1 MIAAAPH
8 FESTAHSEANAS
20 ENRELEYLLLGD
32 LRQVLEEP
40 AGPQTSRWLL
50 AILDIILV
58 GRPRARASVYLP
70 IQSAEEAYRQKCL
83 ETASLIEKLRR
94 LRDRIAHRT
103 GHSILAH
110 EIREELREVMLDRMS
125 SAGCLYDA

>member
-8 FESTAHSEANAS
+8 YESSNV

-40 AGPQTSRWLL
+40 SGPQNSRWLL
-50 AILDIILV
+50 AILDMILV
-58 GRPRARASVYLP
+58 GRPRVHRSVFLP
-70 IQSAEEAYRQKCL
+70 VQMPDDPYRPKSL
-83 ETASLIEKLRR
+83 ESGSLIEKLRR
-94 LRDRIAHRT
+94 LRDRVAHRA
-103 GHSILAH
+103 GHSALAN
-110 EIREELREVMLDRMS
+110 EIREELREVMQERMS

>member
-8 FESTAHSEANAS
+8 YEAANV

-32 LRQVLEEP
+32 LRQILDEP
-40 AGPQTSRWLL
+40 ASPQTSLWLL
-50 AILDIILV
+50 AILDMILV
-58 GRPRARASVYLP
+58 SRPRLR
-70 IQSAEEAYRQKCL
+70 QSALVPREVTCNGFSQRSRSL
-83 ETASLIEKLRR
+83 ESGSLIEKLRR
-94 LRDRIAHRT
+94 LRDRVAHRS
-103 GHSILAH
+103 GHATLAA

>member
-8 FESTAHSEANAS
+8 YEIING

-32 LRQVLEEP
+32 LRQILEEP
-40 AGPQTSRWLL
+40 TGPQTSRWLL
-50 AILDIILV
+50 AILDMILV
-58 GRPRARASVYLP
+58 GRPHIRPSVYLP
-70 IQSAEEAYRQKCL
+70 VHLVEERYRPNRL
-83 ETASLIEKLRR
+83 ESGSLIEKLRR
-94 LRDRIAHRT
+94 LRDRVAHRA
-103 GHSILAH
+103 GHSVLAN

>member
-8 FESTAHSEANAS
+8 YECSTD

-32 LRQVLEEP
+32 LRQTLDEP

-50 AILDIILV
+50 ALLDMILV
-58 GRPRARASVYLP
+58 SHPRIRPSVYLP
-70 IQSAEEAYRQKCL
+70 VHINGDRYQPRSL
-83 ETASLIEKLRR
+83 ESGSLIEKLRR
-94 LRDRIAHRT
+94 LRDRVAHRA
-103 GHSILAH
+103 GHLALAS

-125 SAGCLYDA
+125 SAACLFDA